1 MAVGDRANFS
11 GDVTLVAPT
20 GGVVRGNIYLIADS
34 YWVARET
41 ADAAANFLA
50 ANPAVGAVEVAKI
63 AGAAMVVGD
72 KIFVKTAA
80 VAPATSTGA
89 SLVLGGVGVL
99 VAAASAATVV
109 TIGPIAMTNNV
120 T

>member
-1 MAVGDRANFS
+1 
-11 GDVTLVAPT
+11 
-20 GGVVRGNIYLIADS
+20 
-34 YWVARET
+34 
-41 ADAAANFLA
+41 
-50 ANPAVGAVEVAKI
+50 
-63 AGAAMVVGD
+63 MVVGD